1 MREFRN
7 LVVILGCF
15 AAAAAA
21 QAPRFERD
29 VLPIVTAKCLSC
41 HGGNSMVGLDLRTA
55 ASLFKGSHNGPV
67 LVKGSPEESLLYKK
81 ISSRMMPPEAFNRPL
96 TEAEIETIRLW
107 IEGGALSD
115 AREEIV
121 LSEQEI
127 EKFNHEA
134 LPVLKTHCVG
144 CHGGGEPM
152 GGLDLRSLA
161 SLLRGS
167 QNGPVIVEGS
177 ADASILIRKVSAGA
191 MPPPGM
197 GARVDKKDLDR
208 LRHWV
213 DTSTFA
219 LRADKAG
226 AERETFTEKEA
237 PPITD
242 EDRRYWAFRKPRK
255 HPEPAVRGRKR
266 LRTPIDAFVLARL
279 ESKGLG
285 FSPDAPKEVLL
296 RRAFFDLIGLPP
308 SPEEIDAFMSDTAPG
323 AYERMIDRL
332 LDSPHYGE
340 RWGRYWLD
348 AAGYID
354 TTGFDNDIPTIQV
367 FEGMWRYRDYVVKAL
382 NDDKPYDRFVTEQ
395 LAGDELVDWRNAG
408 TYSDETVEALVA
420 TGYLRTAFDR
430 TDSDIT
436 NLFKERHDVLFGL
449 MEKVSTSLMGLTL
462 GCARCHSH
470 RYDPIPQRDYYRFF
484 ALFTPAYNPMDWKQ
498 PKFRYLPDV
507 AKPEQEEIDRHNAE
521 IQKPLDKLEE
531 ELADLRMPYE
541 DMLLDNRLEALPEEI
556 RADVKEAVR
565 TDEEKLTDVQ
575 KYLLEKFGDK
585 LEVTPEEV
593 TELLEKNEPHR
604 AEQER
609 IKSRIAT
616 LEGYRRSYGKIQ
628 ALWDVGPPPATRL
641 LQRGAVESPGPRV
654 KPGFLEILSRPGE
667 SDVDRPAQAT
677 GETSGYRLALAQWMT
692 SPDHPLTARV
702 AVNRIWQHHFGAGI
716 VATPENFG
724 KLGAQPTHPKL
735 LDWLAVDFM
744 QNGWKMKRL
753 HRLIMTSTVYRQSSR
768 QTDEAYAAA
777 KASDPLNKLL
787 WRMNMR
793 RLEAEAVRD
802 SVIAVSGR
810 LDPTVGGSAI
820 LIEHDS
826 SGLQSID
833 RNDPT
838 PNADRRR
845 SLYVLARRNYP
856 LNFLEVFDY
865 PLMQTNCNRRINSAT
880 PLQSLTLMNDEFVLQ
895 HAEHIKN
902 RVNDLSGT
910 ATASIEGKIESAYRL
925 ALARKPNAMEM
936 AISRDHLTKQRDLY
950 RKSNFADDKASGKAL
965 ASLCQMLLASNEFL
979 YVE

>member
-1 MREFRN
+1 MLFMRVLCN
-7 LVVILGCF
+7 LVIILCCCVTT
-15 AAAAAA
+15 AAA

-67 LVKGSPEESLLYKK
+67 LVKGSPDESLLYQKV
-81 ISSRMMPPEAFNRPL
+81 SSRMMPPEAFKRPL
-96 TEAEIETIRLW
+96 TEADIETIRLW

-115 AREEIV
+115 AEEEIV
-121 LSEQEI
+121 LSGQQI
-127 EKFNHEA
+127 EKFRHEA
-134 LPVLKTHCVG
+134 LPVLQARCVA
-144 CHGGGEPM
+144 CHGDGEPM

-161 SLLRGS
+161 SLLKGS

-177 ADASILIRKVSAGA
+177 ADASILIRKVASGA

-197 GARVDKKDLDR
+197 GSRVGGEELEQ

-219 LRADKAG
+219 VRADKAG

-237 PPITD
+237 PPITE
-242 EDRRYWAFRKPRK
+242 EDRRYWAFRKPEV
-255 HPEPAVRGRKR
+255 HTVPSVRGKKR
-266 LRTPIDAFVLARL
+266 VRTPIDAFVLVRL
-279 ESKGLG
+279 ESEDLG

-308 SPEEIDAFMSDTAPG
+308 SPEQIDAFMSDAEPD
-323 AYERMIDRL
+323 AYDRLIDRL

-348 AAGYID
+348 AAGYVD
-354 TTGFDNDIPTIQV
+354 TSGFDNDLPTIEV

-395 LAGDELVDWRNAG
+395 LAGDELVDWRNAE
-408 TYSDETVEALVA
+408 TYSGETVESLVA

-430 TDSDIT
+430 TDPDIT

-449 MEKVSTSLMGLTL
+449 MEKVSTSLMGLTV

-484 ALFTPAYNPMDWKQ
+484 ALFTPAYNPMAWKQ
-498 PKFRYLPDV
+498 PKFRHLPDV
-507 AKPEQEEIDRHNAE
+507 SKPEQEEIDRHNAE
-521 IQKPLDKLEE
+521 IQEPLGKLEE
-531 ELADLRMPYE
+531 ELSDLRKPYE
-541 DMLLDNRLEALPEEI
+541 DMLLDTKLEALPEEI
-556 RADVKEAVR
+556 RADAKVAVR
-565 TDEEKLTDVQ
+565 SDDDLTDVQ
-575 KYLLEKFGDK
+575 KYLLEKFGK
-585 LEVTPEEV
+585 RLEVTSDEV
-593 TELLEKNEPHR
+593 DALLEKNEQHK
-604 AEQER
+604 AAKQR
-609 IKSRIAT
+609 IDRRIET

-628 ALWDVGPPPATRL
+628 ALWDVGAPPATRL
-641 LQRGAVESPGPRV
+641 LQRGAVESPGPKV
-654 KPGFLEILSRPGE
+654 KPGFLEVLSRPGE
-667 SDVDRPAQAT
+667 SDAGRPAET
-677 GETSGYRLALAQWMT
+677 KGETSGYRLALAQWLT
-692 SPDHPLTARV
+692 SSAHPLTARV
-702 AVNRIWQHHFGAGI
+702 AVNRIWQHHFGRGI

-724 KLGAQPTHPKL
+724 KLGAQPSHPKL

-744 QNGWKMKRL
+744 QNGWKIKRL
-753 HRLIMTSTVYRQSSR
+753 HRLIVTSTVYRQSSR
-768 QTDEAYAAA
+768 QTGSAHVAAN
-777 KASDPLNKLL
+777 KRDPLNKLL
-787 WRMNMR
+787 WRMDMR
-793 RLEAEAVRD
+793 RLEAEAMRD
-802 SVIAVSGR
+802 AVITAAGK
-810 LDPTVGGSAI
+810 LDPTVGGPAI

-826 SGLQSID
+826 SGLQLID

-838 PNADRRR
+838 PNAAGRR

-880 PLQSLTLMNDEFVLQ
+880 PLQSLTLMNDEFVLR
-895 HAEHIKN
+895 HAKHIKD
-902 RVNDLSGT
+902 RVNTLSGT
-910 ATASIEGKIESAYRL
+910 ASIDRKIETAYRL
-925 ALARKPNAMEM
+925 ALARKPNVREM
-936 AISRDHLTKQRDLY
+936 TISRDHIDRQQELY
-950 RKSNFADDKASGKAL
+950 RKSNFAPEKASGKAL
-965 ASLCQMLLASNEFL
+965 TSLCQMLLASNEFL